1 MAKKKI
7 TTIDGLA
14 GMVKGEF
21 DRVYTRIGEVDDRLE
36 QFGKKF
42 TERFDNLESRL
53 DHLESVF
60 IASHDRRLDRLEDNV
75 RIIKTVL
82 KIR

>member
-21 DRVYTRIGEVDDRLE
+21 DRVYTRFDQVDERFD
-36 QFGKKF
+36 QIDK
-42 TERFDNLESRL
+42 RFDNLESRL